1 MDLNRHRRSL
11 FGRRRLGL
19 AVAAMAA
26 TATLLVG
33 CTANAP
39 GASSTPADPN
49 AKSVLTILTQ
59 SPAFG
64 FLPLQAMLDDG
75 FADAEN
81 LEINYLYFGQ
91 GGGSLSGVFASGQG
105 DALFGG
111 AEAAVQL
118 AASGVS
124 DVRIVGSLYQKGV
137 WVGVSNAD
145 SPYNKLSDL
154 KGQVLGI
161 SGPGAF
167 SDYALR
173 AAIKEDGLKDSDF
186 QIAALGRAP
195 TQLAALQNGSA
206 QFVQLQS
213 PVLEGPL
220 NSGAVKI
227 VEDFRTPQ
235 ASLVFNVRKSSL
247 DNNRVAW
254 EKFMRAYK
262 AALDKIQSDPAYAL
276 DLATRVWGSTN
287 TQDQIK
293 QQLASYIDDPG
304 IWSDTGVMSEDEYN
318 ATVKVLEDG
327 GAGYDPSTIPTFDQI
342 TEGTAGLLN

>member
-1 MDLNRHRRSL
+1 MDLNQKRRSVS
-11 FGRRRLGL
+11 GRRRLGL
-19 AVAAMAA
+19 AVAALTAA
-26 TATLLVG
+26 ATLLVG
-33 CTANAP
+33 CTGNAP
-39 GASSTPADPN
+39 AESGAPVDPN

-75 FADAEN
+75 FAEDEN

-137 WVGVSNAD
+137 WVGVSKSD
-145 SPYNKLSDL
+145 SGYDTLADL

-167 SDYALR
+167 SDLALR

-195 TQLAALQNGSA
+195 TQLAALENGSA

-220 NSGAVKI
+220 NSGDVKI
-227 VEDFRTPQ
+227 VHDFRTPQ

-262 AALDKIQSDPAYAL
+262 KAMDKIQNDPAYAL
-276 DLATRVWGSTN
+276 DLATRVWGADNSEAEL
-287 TQDQIK
+287 K

-304 IWSDTGVMSEDEYN
+304 IWSDSGVMAKDEYD
-318 ATVKVLEDG
+318 ATVQVLEDG
-327 GAGYDPSTIPTFDQI
+327 GAGYDPKKVPTYEEI
-342 TEGTAGLLN
+342 TEGTDLLG

>member
-1 MDLNRHRRSL
+1 MDLNQTRRSVP
-11 FGRRRLGL
+11 RRRLGL
-19 AVAAMAA
+19 VIAGLA
-26 TATLLVG
+26 TAATLLAG
-33 CTANAP
+33 CAGNTP
-39 GASSTPADPN
+39 SETPAPVDPN
-49 AKSVLTILTQ
+49 AKSILTILTQ

-75 FADAEN
+75 FAEAEN

-118 AASGVS
+118 AANGVS
-124 DVRIVGSLYQKGV
+124 DVRIVGSLYQTGV
-137 WVGVSNAD
+137 WVGVSKAD
-145 SPYNKLSDL
+145 SDYESLADL

-167 SDYALR
+167 SDLALR
-173 AAIKEDGLKDSDF
+173 AAIKEEGLKDSDF

-213 PVLEGPL
+213 PVLETAI
-220 NSGAVKI
+220 NSGEAKI
-227 VEDFRTPQ
+227 VYDFRTPQ

-247 DNNRVAW
+247 DNNRIAW
-254 EKFMRAYK
+254 EKFMRAYT
-262 AALDKIQSDPAYAL
+262 AAMTKIQTDPAYAL
-276 DLATRVWGSTN
+276 DLATRVWGADN
-287 TQDQIK
+287 DEEQLK
-293 QQLASYIDDPG
+293 EQLASYIDDPG
-304 IWSDTGVMSEDEYN
+304 IWSDNGLMNKEQYD
-318 ATVKVLEDG
+318 ATLRVLEDG
-327 GAGYDPSTIPTFDQI
+327 GAGYDPKDVPTFEEI
-342 TEGTAGLLN
+342 TEGTDLLG